1 MINNNNY
8 SEEEIDMLLKSNRE
22 LFEKYCE
29 KAYAAIVNCK
39 LSDFDKL
46 QNPETAKSAML
57 RMLGLFEENEEFEKC
72 KVIKDIIAY
81 RFPGDIQPKYDYSKI

>member
-29 KAYAAIVNCK
+29 KAYAAIVNCE